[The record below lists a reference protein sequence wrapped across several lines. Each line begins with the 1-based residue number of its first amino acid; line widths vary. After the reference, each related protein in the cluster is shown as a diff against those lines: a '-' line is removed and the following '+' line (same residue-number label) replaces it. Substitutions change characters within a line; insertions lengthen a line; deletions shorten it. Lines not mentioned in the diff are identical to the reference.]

1 MNIKDVTNNSS
12 RRLIETV
19 GVTKVFENYGNMV
32 TAVSDVSIKIELTDF
47 VAFYGPAISGKS
59 ILIQILAGVEKPD
72 TGEVLVKGEP
82 LYEFSE
88 NERAFL
94 RLHKFGLMTE
104 KVHQLKYLNVEENVA
119 LPLIAIGNKESSAIA
134 SARELLNR
142 LGFKGDPKK
151 KFYRQTN
158 YQAKIAL
165 IARALINKPWIV
177 LMDEP
182 YSDLNNEESDALSQL
197 VSKIN
202 LDFQVAI
209 IVATSDPIYLKHA
222 SKIYL
227 ISDGRLIDFDAGNSP
242 VTRLKDAMSHL
253 ESVGRN
259 MTKENEHPVLV

>member
-1 MNIKDVTNNSS
+1 MSIKDIANNSN

-47 VAFYGPAISGKS
+47 VAFYGPTISGKS
-59 ILIQILAGVEKPD
+59 TLIRILAGVEKPD
-72 TGEVLVKGEP
+72 TGEILVKGEP

-94 RLHKFGLMTE
+94 RLHKFGLLTE
-104 KVHQLKYLNVEENVA
+104 KIHQLNYLNVVENVA
-119 LPLIAIGNKESSAIA
+119 LPLISVGVNEKSATV
-134 SARELLNR
+134 SAKELLDR
-142 LGFKGDPKK
+142 LGFKSDPRKK
-151 KFYRQTN
+151 LLQISK

-177 LMDEP
+177 FIDEP
-182 YSDLNNEESDALSQL
+182 YSDLNNEESDAFSQL

-209 IVATSDPIYLKHA
+209 IVATSDPVYLKNA
-222 SKIYL
+222 NKIYL
-227 ISDGRLIDFDAGNSP
+227 ISEGRLIDFDAGNSP